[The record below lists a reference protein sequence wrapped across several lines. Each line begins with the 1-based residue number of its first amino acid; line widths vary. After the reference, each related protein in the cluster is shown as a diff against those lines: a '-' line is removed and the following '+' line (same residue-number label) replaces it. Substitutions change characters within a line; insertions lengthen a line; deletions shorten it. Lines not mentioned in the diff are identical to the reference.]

1 MCSAALPG
9 GGSKTVSVP
18 AAANTSVKA
27 PSSTAPAQASSPSVG
42 SAPVRAGATKSTT
55 SGGLLSTGNSLLG
68 Q

>member
-9 GGSKTVSVP
+9 GGTKTVTVP
-18 AAANTSVKA
+18 AAAATSVKA
-27 PSSTAPAQASSPSVG
+27 PSTTAPAQASSPSVG
-42 SAPVRAGATKSTT
+42 GSPVRAGTTKSTT